1 MATIISVGYE
11 IQRHSVISAQY
22 SSTNSKKWRIFG
34 WEIMICKYEYQKQIF
49 QVAGAILEAVH
60 KSGRQS
66 LANSLILVVF

>member
-22 SSTNSKKWRIFG
+22 SSTNSKWRIFG

-49 QVAGAILEAVH
+49 QVAGALLEAVH
-60 KSGRQS
+60 KFGRQS
-66 LANSLILVVF
+66 LENSLILVVF